1 MLIKDLIAKLEVIR
15 DQEMAHYDALG
26 EPAIY
31 IDTFKH
37 VPTDL
42 SQYSYNGVSYDIKF
56 DRTAD
61 GVFLVMSAFA
71 ESYETPE

>member
-1 MLIKDLIAKLEVIR
+1 MLIKDLITKLEALY
-15 DQEMAHYDALG
+15 QEEMAHYDELG

-37 VPTDL
+37 VPNDL
-42 SQYSYNGVSYDIKF
+42 SQYNYNGVSYDIKF